1 MTFQPMLSA
10 EILLKRTYDRA
21 YTFWRDKSPAG
32 REISRKRATT
42 DEILNRLGRA
52 TPHRFEGTVLVDA
65 MWDNPNYWLRFSLL
79 RAALGLAR
87 GREIALLGEFKRRQC
102 RETLGRLG
110 IATVESFP
118 DIPVLTDT
126 ETRAAE
132 LAAATHAPE
141 EILTWKLPENVS
153 PAIVYDG
160 ILKRQ
165 RLATVDVQHPLFKR
179 HTSDALRAIEQSCHL
194 LDKYNPDLI
203 VLSHPFNFS
212 WGSLAWQA
220 LSRGMPVVLLWAL
233 FGNLRFTRLR
243 TVDELFRFYDRPNRK
258 EIDALTAEKA
268 DALAAIGRQYL
279 NERFNG
285 RAGDLQAIYAY
296 SRANQ
301 RVGRMHLCE
310 CFGWD
315 PAKPIVGLYA
325 SNWYDWPHQ
334 LGMTQFR
341 DFLDWTQ
348 ASVAAANKNDR
359 VNWLFK
365 PHPCEDWFGGIALAD
380 ILADAETQPHVAVS
394 DKSWSNADV
403 MRSIDMLVTYHG
415 TAGIE
420 FASMGKP
427 VLVPDRGKYDDC
439 GFAKIAQTREHYLEL
454 LATDWWDDIDLV
466 DSRRR
471 AEIFSGWWMCAP
483 DWQGKFVMS
492 EDSRQD
498 ELYDIIPSLLAS
510 SRGEVEMELANLR
523 TWWDSRHAF
532 YHTFKMQQADAY
544 RLSNVG

>member
-10 EILLKRTYDRA
+10 EMLLKRTYDRA
-21 YTFWRDKSPAG
+21 YTFWRDNSPAG
-32 REISRKRATT
+32 RVISRKRATT
-42 DEILNRLGRA
+42 DEILNSLGRA
-52 TPHRFEGTVLVDA
+52 TSHRFEGTVLVDA

-87 GREIALLGEFKRRQC
+87 GREVALLGEFRRRQC
-102 RETLGRLG
+102 RETLCRLG

-118 DIPVLTDT
+118 DVPVLTDT

-132 LAAATHAPE
+132 LAAVTHAPE
-141 EILTWKLPENVS
+141 EILAWKLPESVS
-153 PAIVYDG
+153 SAIVYDG

-165 RLATVDVQHPLFKR
+165 RLAAVDVQHPLFKR
-179 HTSDALRAIEQSCHL
+179 HTDDALRAIEQSRYL

-279 NERFNG
+279 KERFNG

-296 SRANQ
+296 SRASQ
-301 RVGRMHLCE
+301 RVDRTHLCE

-315 PAKPIVGLYA
+315 RAKPIVGFYA

-365 PHPCEDWFGGIALAD
+365 PHPCEDWFGGTALAD
-380 ILADAETQPHVAVS
+380 ILADAETRPHVAVC
-394 DKSWSNADV
+394 DKSWSNAEV

-439 GFAKIAQTREHYLEL
+439 GFAKLAQTREHYIEL

-466 DSRRR
+466 DSQRR
-471 AEIFSGWWMCAP
+471 AEIFSGWWMCSP

-492 EDSRQD
+492 EDFRQD
-498 ELYDIIPSLLAS
+498 ELYDIIPSLLAA

-523 TWWDSRHAF
+523 TWWNSRHAF
-532 YHTFKMQQADAY
+532 YHTFKMQQAHTY